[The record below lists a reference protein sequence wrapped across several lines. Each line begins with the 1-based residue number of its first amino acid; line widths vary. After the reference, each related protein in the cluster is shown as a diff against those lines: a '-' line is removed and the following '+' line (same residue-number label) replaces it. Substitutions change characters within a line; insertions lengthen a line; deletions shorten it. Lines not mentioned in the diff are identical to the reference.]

1 MKVTSQALSVARA
14 TVSYFI
20 HVGGFVGASDL
31 ARLSGLPEDT
41 VVSWTLEKGYIR
53 DPYQEPFD
61 LAILPELWADCADES
76 LACAAFHAALQER
89 LKAGD
94 TTASEWVHSCAR
106 DLKQYQNE
114 AR

>member
-1 MKVTSQALSVARA
+1 MKVTQQALAVARA
-14 TVSYFI
+14 TVSYLI
-20 HVGGFVGASDL
+20 HGGGHVGASDM
-31 ARLSGLPEDT
+31 ARLNDLPEDT

-53 DPYQEPFD
+53 DSNQEPFD
-61 LAILPELWADCADES
+61 LAILPELWANFADES

-94 TTASEWVHSCAR
+94 PTASNWVQSCAR